1 MFLGKKEF
9 PRVWGL
15 LKSLKKHNIKVKVPE
30 HIGDHAQNL
39 LLLAFFQTFFFL
51 KTQLLI
57 PKLMGIVF
65 LDSKNSRVG

>member
-15 LKSLKKHNIKVKVPE
+15 LKSLKKHNIKVTVPE

-39 LLLAFFQTFFFL
+39 LLLAFFQTFFL

-65 LDSKNSRVG
+65 LDCKDSRVG